1 MTPIQHIQLHES
13 EFTKSEHIIKEYV
26 LNNLAEISSYPI
38 LTIAEKMNVSKSALM
53 RFCKKCGFTGYA
65 EFKYEVSRYLQS
77 IVDFSENDSNKTE
90 RILTIYTSTIHELP
104 NSISTTQ
111 LKKLTQFINTSRKI
125 KIFGVH
131 ETSLA
136 ASYFSYRLA
145 TLGIDSE
152 VVSSNANMVEKA
164 ELTRKDDLNI
174 FISLSA
180 ETTLIKDALN
190 SSNCNLVLIT
200 QNNHHKFKNKVDLDF
215 ILPTFHTTKKNIFL
229 DSQALLF
236 IAIDLIINNIASH
249 QHTK

>member
-13 EFTKSEHIIKEYV
+13 EFTKSEHIIKDYV
-26 LNNLAEISSYPI
+26 LNNLADISSYPI
-38 LTIAEKMNVSKSALM
+38 LTIAEKINVSKSALM

-65 EFKYEVSRYLQS
+65 EFKYEISRYLQS

-90 RILTIYTSTIHELP
+90 RILSIYTSAIHELP
-104 NSISTTQ
+104 NCISTTQ
-111 LKKLTQFINTSRKI
+111 LKKLTQYIKDSRKI

-145 TLGIDSE
+145 TIGIDSE
-152 VVSSNANMVEKA
+152 VVSSNSNMVEKG
-164 ELTRKDDLNI
+164 ELSHKNDLNI

-180 ETTLIKDALN
+180 ETTVIKDSL
-190 SSNCNLVLIT
+190 SSSDCNLILIT

-215 ILPTFHTTKKNIFL
+215 VLPTFQSLKKNIFL

-249 QHTK
+249 LQEK